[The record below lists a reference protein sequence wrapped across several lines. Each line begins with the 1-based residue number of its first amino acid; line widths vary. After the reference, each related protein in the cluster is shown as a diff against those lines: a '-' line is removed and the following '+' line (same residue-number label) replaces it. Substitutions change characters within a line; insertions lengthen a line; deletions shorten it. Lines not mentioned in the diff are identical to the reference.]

1 MEVVC
6 ATLPVKLYQ
15 NRHPDTSASS
25 VKAYA
30 LLGVAIMLEAI
41 SIHFNNSTSFWVV
54 FCTIYVLS
62 TICII
67 ANIYHLDSKDTDLE
81 ETSVFDRILFFRVYR
96 QLFNESLS
104 AIRGEKKG
112 KKSRSFLK
120 FIFFTCLINIALCV
134 NLGYLS
140 FLGVAASDFLLQLFM
155 VNMGIYFGY
164 YVLMK
169 LKKRRDG
176 DFVVSMTDKSNYLNI
191 DTKVN
196 YCEQMQIF
204 FICKKNKFSGVGF

>member
-1 MEVVC
+1 MKSHR
-6 ATLPVKLYQ
+6 ALYVKLYQ

-30 LLGVAIMLEAI
+30 VLGVAIMLEAI
-41 SIHFNNSTSFWVV
+41 SIHFNNITSFWVV
-54 FCTIYVLS
+54 FCIIYVLS

-112 KKSRSFLK
+112 IKSRSFLK

-134 NLGYLS
+134 NLGYLA

-155 VNMGIYFGY
+155 INMGIYFGY
-164 YVLMK
+164 YVWMK
-169 LKKRRDG
+169 LKKNECPTRK
-176 DFVVSMTDKSNYLNI
+176 TWAYLGI
-191 DTKVN
+191 
-196 YCEQMQIF
+196 
-204 FICKKNKFSGVGF
+204 